1 LEKER
6 QHYLNAL
13 HALRANGDETATE
26 GLEAELAEIERA
38 IEQVDYRAASAG
50 GSCGA
55 NLRRSPGR
63 LAKSARRFGQRWSG
77 LVRSGG

>member
-38 IEQVDYRAASAG
+38 IEHLDYRAASAG

-55 NLRRSPGR
+55 NLRRSPGGSQSR
-63 LAKSARRFGQRWSG
+63 PVALASAGRA
-77 LVRSGG
+77 L

>member
-1 LEKER
+1 
-6 QHYLNAL
+6 
-13 HALRANGDETATE
+13 
-26 GLEAELAEIERA
+26 LEAELAEIERA

-55 NLRRSPGR
+55 NLRRSPAR

-77 LVRSGG
+77 VVRSGG